1 MPFLFQLW
9 SNSNVGLQAWD
20 NIVSI
25 ASNTVTALSVLGG
38 VIFSG
43 SKLQDYLERK
53 NKEVAF
59 SAALS
64 LYERIISFRREYSQ
78 FRIKFNYILD
88 IAGTSHKNKEP
99 LTSRE
104 YIEIQ
109 EIGVVIFDS
118 SLTISNL
125 FIKSNNF
132 KTIYNNDTLNK
143 IKSILDISQKISN
156 KISLFFNCV
165 LQPQKENK
173 IITDIE
179 LAKLYSYSQDYN
191 ELMKE
196 YLAACTTIQQTKFE
210 DFCNFK

>member
-1 MPFLFQLW
+1 MFQLW
-9 SNSNVGLQAWD
+9 SNSSVNLQTWD

-25 ASNTVTALSVLGG
+25 VSNTVTALSVLGG

-64 LYERIISFRREYSQ
+64 LYEQIISFRREYSQ
-78 FRIKFNYILD
+78 FRIKLNYILD
-88 IAGTSHKNKEP
+88 IAGKSHKNKES
-99 LTSRE
+99 LTSQE

-109 EIGVVIFDS
+109 EIGIAIFDS
-118 SLTISNL
+118 SLTIGNL

-132 KTIYNNDTLNK
+132 KTIYSDDALNK
-143 IKSILDISQKISN
+143 IKNILDISKEISDQIN
-156 KISLFFNCV
+156 LFFNCV

-173 IITDIE
+173 TITDVE
-179 LAKLYSYSQDYN
+179 LAKLYSYSQEYN
-191 ELMKE
+191 RLTKE
-196 YLAACTTIQQTKFE
+196 YLAACTTIQLTKFE